1 MEREILILALASL
14 LYVAQFVRLFRRK
27 KFGGVAVS
35 MLLVLA
41 CQQYDEMSGK
51 IVISYTLVMEIV
63 LLFRSIYNSNS
74 FKEWKENQMR

>member
-41 CQQYDEMSGK
+41 C
-51 IVISYTLVMEIV
+51 L
-63 LLFRSIYNSNS
+63 NSM
-74 FKEWKENQMR
+74 MRCRVK